1 MYGEEMKVTYVGSP
15 RNHTFYSGFQLSP
28 GVTVTKTDFSSII
41 SNHETWTEDWTGRYR
56 KKPKNQEAVVEP
68 DLSWLE

>member
-41 SNHETWTEDWTGRYR
+41 SNHETGSSRRAGFELVGMRVDQWHQRY
-56 KKPKNQEAVVEP
+56 E
-68 DLSWLE
+68 